1 MAVKPNLLGNTIMR
15 VQPNLNLQQSNPIL
29 AAAQQMAQRRKEQ
42 EEQKMDI
49 FKFVQAQEDRAN
61 TLRRQEASDQLA
73 QDRWAFTQEQAAA
86 DAAHRKKQ
94 VELAEEARLLA
105 ANNAATDKI
114 STLSDVVLGV
124 LGETDDYVS
133 YGKEGESDPKI
144 TPKVRKLISEGDLN
158 KLFNAVRLTDEHDQA
173 RVIEQVINRFRTE
186 VLSGPVLY
194 PGIEGLQTFQSVFGT
209 GKPAKV
215 AQAFQAF
222 LKNTLDNAVQ
232 SNYEGNEGRHIP
244 GLEKKPFGLED
255 LSEIIVTPDNTNA
268 TQQ

>member
-1 MAVKPNLLGNTIMR
+1 MAVKPNLLGSTTMEA
-15 VQPNLNLQQSNPIL
+15 QPNLNLQQMGIFASLP
-29 AAAQQMAQRRKEQ
+29 QQMAQRRKEQ
-42 EEQKMDI
+42 EERKMDI

-73 QDRWAFTQEQAAA
+73 QDRWVFAQEQAAA
-86 DAAHRKKQ
+86 DAAHREKQ
-94 VELAEEARLLA
+94 MELAEEARLLA
-105 ANNAATDKI
+105 ANNAATAKI
-114 STLSDVVLGV
+114 GTLSDVVLGV

-133 YGKEGESDPKI
+133 YGKEGDKDPKI
-144 TPKVRKLISEGDLN
+144 TPKVHKLIGEGDLN

-194 PGIEGLQTFQSVFGT
+194 PGIEGLQTFQSIFGT

-215 AQAFQAF
+215 AQAFQAY
-222 LKNTLDNAVQ
+222 LKQTLGNAVQ

-244 GLEKKPFGLED
+244 GLEKKPFSLENFD
-255 LSEIIVTPDNTNA
+255 EITVTLDNTNA